1 MSGGV
6 ESLKQDTSKLVE
18 QISQNFNIDERT
30 TERVMAFLNTILL
43 KRNEKWRNN
52 FLKIQREKVDEI
64 YKLFKEFKSNE
75 GKDILEKV
83 EKKILELYVE
93 R

>member
-30 TERVMAFLNTILL
+30 AERVIAFLNIILL
-43 KRNEKWRNN
+43 KKNEKWRNN
-52 FLKIQREKVDEI
+52 FFKIQKRKADEI

>member
-52 FLKIQREKVDEI
+52 FFKIQKRKADEI

>member
-43 KRNEKWRNN
+43 KKNEKWRNN

>member
-43 KRNEKWRNN
+43 KKNEKWRNN
-52 FLKIQREKVDEI
+52 FFKIQKRKADEI

-83 EKKILELYVE
+83 EKKILELYAE

>member
-52 FLKIQREKVDEI
+52 FFKIQKRKADEI

-83 EKKILELYVE
+83 EKKILELYAE